1 MKNSHLTECVRYG
14 AAGVAGRVETKGKR
28 VTSKAVTSLLTS
40 SLNRRQTLKRAA
52 AIGLAVPSV
61 LTLPK
66 ITRAQDTIQIAY
78 ITPGLNVPFWKYL
91 SDGIKQTAAK
101 LSAENGVDIQVT
113 DYDSRNSAETQ
124 LQNAQDVITAGVDAI
139 LISPTDSST
148 CPAVLEIA
156 AEAGV
161 PVIISDI
168 GTDSG
173 DYVSFVISTNEQGAY
188 EAGQVLVKELDAK
201 GWKGSDVLMITI
213 SQARQNGK
221 NRTAGITKAVEE
233 GGSKIIQFL
242 QSEDYTRAEA
252 QGQAL
257 DLMTANP
264 DAHGFFTQHD
274 EATLGAWAAIEDS
287 GNTEN
292 VVLVGFDGS
301 PESVELIREGKLRGA
316 SMQQPVLMG
325 RNSMDVAWRHLQ
337 GEEVEKETSVPTILV
352 TPDNLADT
360 EKTLQD
366 TVFPVEGG
374 AASPEA
380 SPES

>member
-1 MKNSHLTECVRYG
+1 MCSVGSAG
-14 AAGVAGRVETKGKR
+14 AVDQVETKGKR

-91 SDGIKQTAAK
+91 SDGIKQTAAQ
-101 LSAENGVDIQVT
+101 LSADNGVDIQVT

-188 EAGQVLVKELDAK
+188 DAGQVLVKELDAK

-221 NRTAGITKAVEE
+221 NRTAGITRAVEE

-274 EATLGAWAAIEDS
+274 EATLGTWAAIEDS

-292 VVLVGFDGS
+292 VILVGFDGS

-380 SPES
+380 SPTS

>member
-1 MKNSHLTECVRYG
+1 M
-14 AAGVAGRVETKGKR
+14 
-28 VTSKAVTSLLTS
+28 TSKAVTSLLTS
-40 SLNRRQTLKRAA
+40 SLNRRETLKRAA

-91 SDGIKQTAAK
+91 SDGIKQTAAQ
-101 LSAENGVDIQVT
+101 LSADNGVDIQVT

-148 CPAVLEIA
+148 APAVLEIA

-168 GTDSG
+168 GTDAG

-188 EAGQVLVKELDAK
+188 DAGQVLIKEMEAK
-201 GWKGSDVLMITI
+201 GWQGSDVLMITI

-221 NRTAGITKAVEE
+221 NRTAGITRAVEE

-274 EATLGAWAAIEDS
+274 EATLGTWAAIEDS

-380 SPES
+380 SPSS

>member
-1 MKNSHLTECVRYG
+1 M
-14 AAGVAGRVETKGKR
+14 
-28 VTSKAVTSLLTS
+28 TSTDRAPLLAS
-40 SLNRRQTLKRAA
+40 SLTRRDAMKRAA
-52 AIGLAVPSV
+52 AAGLAVPAV
-61 LTLPK
+61 LAAPR
-66 ITRAQDTIQIAY
+66 ISRAQDTIQIAY

-91 SDGIKQTAAK
+91 SDGIKQTAAQ
-101 LSAENGVDIQVT
+101 LSADNGVDIQVT
-113 DYDSRNSAETQ
+113 DYDSRNSPETQ
-124 LQNAQDVITAGVDAI
+124 LQNAQDVITAGVNAI
-139 LISPTDSST
+139 IISPTDSST
-148 CPAVLEIA
+148 APAVLEIA

-161 PVIISDI
+161 PVIIADI

-173 DYVSFVISTNEQGAY
+173 EYVSFVISTNEQGAY
-188 EAGQVLVKELDAK
+188 EAGQVLINEMNAK
-201 GWKGSDVLMITI
+201 GFGESDVLMIAI

-221 NRTAGITKAVEE
+221 NRTAGITRAVQE
-233 GGSKIIQFL
+233 GGSEIVQFL

-252 QGQAL
+252 QSQAL

-274 EATLGAWAAIEDS
+274 EATLGTWAAIEDS

-301 PESVELIREGKLRGA
+301 PESVELIRQGKLRGA

-325 RNSMDVAWRHLQ
+325 RYSMDVTWRHLQ

-352 TPDNLADT
+352 TPDNLAET
-360 EKTLQD
+360 EATLQD

-374 AASPEA
+374 AATPNATPS
-380 SPES
+380 S

>member
-1 MKNSHLTECVRYG
+1 MV
-14 AAGVAGRVETKGKR
+14 
-28 VTSKAVTSLLTS
+28 SKSVKSALVNPM
-40 SLNRRQTLKRAA
+40 NRRDALKRAA
-52 AIGLAVPSV
+52 AVGLAVPSV
-61 LTLPK
+61 LSLPR

-91 SDGIKQTAAK
+91 SDGIKQSAAQ
-101 LSAENGVDIQVT
+101 LSAANGVDIKVT

-188 EAGQVLVKELDAK
+188 DAGKVLMTEMAAK
-201 GWKGSDVLMITI
+201 GWEGSDVLMITI

-221 NRTAGITKAVEE
+221 NRTKGITTAVEE
-233 GGSKIIQFL
+233 AGSKIVQFL

-274 EATLGAWAAIEDS
+274 EATLGTWAAIEDA

-292 VVLVGFDGS
+292 VILVGFDGS
-301 PESVELIREGKLRGA
+301 PESVELIRAGKLRGA

-352 TPDNLADT
+352 TPDNLKDT
-360 EKTLQD
+360 ETTLQD

-374 AASPEA
+374 ATPSASPSA
-380 SPES
+380 